1 MIKKT
6 IQKQFSIFP
15 NSRGVTLVEVL
26 VTVFLFTILMG
37 VSLELLLTGLDS
49 FSVNR
54 NRTELQQELRKSI
67 DWIKEDL
74 RQTGSAGV
82 TNVLA
87 NGTTYT
93 TIIFRTATGAVAGGT
108 ITWSADT
115 VQYLLGGTG
124 GVQLQRISGATT
136 KVIAQ
141 NITTLQF
148 KRDAAS
154 PSVVTVTITASRN
167 QVKGGTISLS
177 YNFKVK
183 MRN

>member
-6 IQKQFSIFP
+6 IKKQLPIFS
-15 NSRGVTLVEVL
+15 NRRGVTLVEVL
-26 VTVFLFTILMG
+26 VTVLLFTILMG
-37 VSLELLLTGLDS
+37 ISLELLVTGLDS
-49 FSVNR
+49 YSVNR

-74 RQTGSAGV
+74 RQTGTAGLV
-82 TNVLA
+82 SMNTN
-87 NGTTYT
+87 TTYT
-93 TIIFRTATGAVAGGT
+93 SITFRTATGAAAGGT

-136 KVIAQ
+136 KNIAQ

-148 KRDAAS
+148 RRDATT
-154 PSVVTVTITASRN
+154 PNVITVTLTASSN
-167 QVKGGTISLS
+167 QRKGGTVSLS